1 MTDTD
6 MLYMSSQAK
15 RITDLENENR
25 ELKRV
30 LKAAVEDFKWLAKW
44 HDDCELCGSRYDNG
58 DCPVDGCKDCDE
70 VYTWRHEAEALKLI
84 GDESSGI

>member
-30 LKAAVEDFKWLAKW
+30 LKAAVEDFRITSKQFEDGTGHCLSNGTCAECKLNGGNLA
-44 HDDCELCGSRYDNG
+44 
-58 DCPVDGCKDCDE
+58 DE
-70 VYTWRHEAEALKLI
+70 CQWIHEAEALKLI
-84 GDESSGI
+84 GGNDNG

>member
-25 ELKRV
+25 ELK
-30 LKAAVEDFKWLAKW
+30 AAVEDFRITSKQFEDGAGHCLSNGTCAECKLNGGNLA
-44 HDDCELCGSRYDNG
+44 
-58 DCPVDGCKDCDE
+58 DE
-70 VYTWRHEAEALKLI
+70 CQWIHEAEALKLI
-84 GDESSGI
+84 GGNDNG